1 MMSFA
6 ALLRFSLVAFHCG
19 GGPSRLFR
27 RGVMLGR
34 GQGGALLLPLSLLVN
49 RSILLQESVV

>member
-1 MMSFA
+1 MRRYA

-19 GGPSRLFR
+19 EAPPRLFG